1 MKLLHRRLVLVKQH
15 DETDCAAACLATIAK
30 YYGKQVSLSRIR
42 YFSGTDCFGTTGYG
56 LVKGAEVLG
65 MSCRGLFSEK
75 RVLVKN
81 VPFPLICHIKK
92 EIIDHYVVVYGVQ
105 NDKIIIADPEK
116 GIEKLCLED
125 FEKSWSGVYF
135 VVLPEQKF
143 SRTKETKGIYSR
155 FLYLLIPY
163 KKTVAECFL
172 AGIILSI
179 LGAAGA
185 FYYRFLIDDI
195 LYSSLK
201 NTLTLCSF
209 AYLFV
214 ILFKT
219 LTSFSRNQLMNYM
232 SNKIDLM
239 LVTDYFRHILNL
251 PMHFFTSR
259 KTGEIIRRIEDS
271 QTVRHTISSTTLSV
285 VIDSCMVAVG
295 GIFLFLFGA
304 KLLPVAVVP
313 VIISAFIAGCFIKPF
328 RKKIK
333 NLCVLEAEKQSVLVE
348 SVNGISTIKAL
359 SSENEVFTRAEG
371 KIVNCV
377 RKSIKLGSM
386 ANILECIQS
395 FVSECGTL
403 LLYWYG
409 SGLILKGELSLGQ
422 LISFVTLSGYFL
434 GPLGRLMNLQ
444 QSFQEASIASDRL
457 SEILDMPEECEN
469 EEKTVEIETI
479 KDEIVVKN
487 VSFSYGTREPALK
500 NISFTIKKGEKVA
513 FVGSSG
519 SGKSTM
525 TKLLMKFYNIE
536 RGDIFVDG
544 ISLSDVNTK
553 SWRNLTGYVPQEV
566 LLFSGSV
573 MDNIRF
579 GSDVFSLNK
588 IVEAAISADAHDF
601 IQRLDCRY
609 NTTVGEKGASL
620 SGGERQRISLARAFL
635 KNPQILILDEATSS
649 LDSISEKEVLGTV
662 EKLAENCTTII
673 VAHKLSSIKNCDRI
687 FVFDKGEIVEN
698 GSHEELLLK
707 KGKYS
712 EMWNAQNNF

>member
-1 MKLLHRRLVLVKQH
+1 M
-15 DETDCAAACLATIAK
+15 
-30 YYGKQVSLSRIR
+30 
-42 YFSGTDCFGTTGYG
+42 
-56 LVKGAEVLG
+56 
-65 MSCRGLFSEK
+65 
-75 RVLVKN
+75 
-81 VPFPLICHIKK
+81 
-92 EIIDHYVVVYGVQ
+92 
-105 NDKIIIADPEK
+105 
-116 GIEKLCLED
+116 
-125 FEKSWSGVYF
+125 
-135 VVLPEQKF
+135 
-143 SRTKETKGIYSR
+143 
-155 FLYLLIPY
+155 
-163 KKTVAECFL
+163 
-172 AGIILSI
+172 
-179 LGAAGA
+179 
-185 FYYRFLIDDI
+185 
-195 LYSSLK
+195 
-201 NTLTLCSF
+201 
-209 AYLFV
+209 
-214 ILFKT
+214 
-219 LTSFSRNQLMNYM
+219 
-232 SNKIDLM
+232 
-239 LVTDYFRHILNL
+239 
-251 PMHFFTSR
+251 
-259 KTGEIIRRIEDS
+259 
-271 QTVRHTISSTTLSV
+271 
-285 VIDSCMVAVG
+285 
-295 GIFLFLFGA
+295 
-304 KLLPVAVVP
+304 AVVP

-635 KNPQILILDEATSS
+635 KNPELLILDEATSS

>member
-1 MKLLHRRLVLVKQH
+1 M
-15 DETDCAAACLATIAK
+15 
-30 YYGKQVSLSRIR
+30 
-42 YFSGTDCFGTTGYG
+42 
-56 LVKGAEVLG
+56 
-65 MSCRGLFSEK
+65 
-75 RVLVKN
+75 
-81 VPFPLICHIKK
+81 
-92 EIIDHYVVVYGVQ
+92 
-105 NDKIIIADPEK
+105 
-116 GIEKLCLED
+116 
-125 FEKSWSGVYF
+125 
-135 VVLPEQKF
+135 
-143 SRTKETKGIYSR
+143 
-155 FLYLLIPY
+155 
-163 KKTVAECFL
+163 
-172 AGIILSI
+172 
-179 LGAAGA
+179 
-185 FYYRFLIDDI
+185 
-195 LYSSLK
+195 
-201 NTLTLCSF
+201 
-209 AYLFV
+209 
-214 ILFKT
+214 
-219 LTSFSRNQLMNYM
+219 
-232 SNKIDLM
+232 
-239 LVTDYFRHILNL
+239 
-251 PMHFFTSR
+251 
-259 KTGEIIRRIEDS
+259 
-271 QTVRHTISSTTLSV
+271 
-285 VIDSCMVAVG
+285 
-295 GIFLFLFGA
+295 
-304 KLLPVAVVP
+304 
-313 VIISAFIAGCFIKPF
+313 
-328 RKKIK
+328 
-333 NLCVLEAEKQSVLVE
+333 
-348 SVNGISTIKAL
+348 
-359 SSENEVFTRAEG
+359 
-371 KIVNCV
+371 
-377 RKSIKLGSM
+377 
-386 ANILECIQS
+386 
-395 FVSECGTL
+395 
-403 LLYWYG
+403 YWYG

-635 KNPQILILDEATSS
+635 KNPELLILDEATSS

-698 GSHEELLLK
+698 GKHEELLLK

>member
-1 MKLLHRRLVLVKQH
+1 M
-15 DETDCAAACLATIAK
+15 
-30 YYGKQVSLSRIR
+30 
-42 YFSGTDCFGTTGYG
+42 
-56 LVKGAEVLG
+56 
-65 MSCRGLFSEK
+65 
-75 RVLVKN
+75 
-81 VPFPLICHIKK
+81 
-92 EIIDHYVVVYGVQ
+92 
-105 NDKIIIADPEK
+105 
-116 GIEKLCLED
+116 
-125 FEKSWSGVYF
+125 
-135 VVLPEQKF
+135 
-143 SRTKETKGIYSR
+143 
-155 FLYLLIPY
+155 
-163 KKTVAECFL
+163 
-172 AGIILSI
+172 
-179 LGAAGA
+179 
-185 FYYRFLIDDI
+185 
-195 LYSSLK
+195 
-201 NTLTLCSF
+201 
-209 AYLFV
+209 
-214 ILFKT
+214 
-219 LTSFSRNQLMNYM
+219 
-232 SNKIDLM
+232 
-239 LVTDYFRHILNL
+239 
-251 PMHFFTSR
+251 
-259 KTGEIIRRIEDS
+259 
-271 QTVRHTISSTTLSV
+271 
-285 VIDSCMVAVG
+285 
-295 GIFLFLFGA
+295 FGA

-313 VIISAFIAGCFIKPF
+313 VIISAFIAGCFINPF
-328 RKKIK
+328 KKKIK
-333 NLCVLEAEKQSVLVE
+333 SLCVLEAEKQSVLVE

-469 EEKTVEIETI
+469 EERTVEIETI

-635 KNPQILILDEATSS
+635 KNPELLILDEATSS